1 MRLEVITPERTVYTQ
16 EEVQMIITRAAK
28 GDIGILPNHAPL
40 ISPLEPTIVRIKL
53 DDDKEERVVIS
64 GGFLEV
70 RPDQVTIL
78 AEAAEL
84 PSEIDVERAKAAKE
98 RAEKRL
104 QKKEEIDV
112 IRAELA
118 LKRAI
123 NRLKVTEIG

>member
-1 MRLEVITPERTVYTQ
+1 MRLEIVTPERTVYEK
-16 EEVQMIITRAAK
+16 EEVQMIITHAAK

-40 ISPLEPTIVRIKL
+40 ISPLDPTIVRVKL
-53 DDDKEERVVIS
+53 NDQLEEKIFVS

-104 QKKEEIDV
+104 KNKEKIDAV
-112 IRAELA
+112 RAELA
-118 LKRAI
+118 LKRAM
-123 NRLKVTEIG
+123 NRLKVTEI

>member
-1 MRLEVITPERTVYTQ
+1 MRLEIVTPERTVYAK
-16 EEVQMIITRAAK
+16 ENVKMVITHAAK

-40 ISPLEPTIVRIKL
+40 ISTLEPTIVRVKL
-53 DDDKEERVVIS
+53 GEDQEEKVAVS

-70 RPDQVTIL
+70 RSNQVTIL

-104 QKKEEIDV
+104 KQKEKIDAV
-112 IRAELA
+112 RAELS
-118 LKRAI
+118 LKRAL
-123 NRLKVTEIG
+123 NRLKATNG

>member
-1 MRLEVITPERTVYTQ
+1 MRLEIVTPERTVYAK
-16 EEVQMIITRAAK
+16 ENVKMVITHAAK

-40 ISPLEPTIVRIKL
+40 ISTLEPTIVRVKL
-53 DDDKEERVVIS
+53 GEDQKEKVAVS

-70 RPDQVTIL
+70 RSNQVTIL

-104 QKKEEIDV
+104 KQKEKIDAV
-112 IRAELA
+112 RA
-118 LKRAI
+118 
-123 NRLKVTEIG
+123 

>member
-1 MRLEVITPERTVYTQ
+1 
-16 EEVQMIITRAAK
+16 MIITHAAK

-40 ISPLEPTIVRIKL
+40 ISPLEPTIVRVKL
-53 DDDKEERVVIS
+53 GDQIRKRRVFVS

-70 RPDQVTIL
+70 RSDQVTIL

-104 QKKEEIDV
+104 KNKEKIDAV
-112 IRAELA
+112 RAELA
-118 LKRAI
+118 LKRAL
-123 NRLKVTEIG
+123 NRLKVTEI

>member
-1 MRLEVITPERTVYTQ
+1 MRLEVITPERTVYTK

-53 DDDKEERVVIS
+53 DDDKEEKVVIS

-104 QKKEEIDV
+104 RKKEEIDV

-123 NRLKVTEIG
+123 NRLKVTEID